1 MSNRGHQRNPRHHA
15 AGGKARYE
23 TPRRYETQGWTPMP
37 WRSTND
43 ACRTHAALSS
53 PLTAPVQGSDLTAR
67 RGHTGRLTS
76 GQGGH
81 GHQLLRLTLEMKQS
95 IVR

>member
-1 MSNRGHQRNPRHHA
+1 MSNRGHQRNPYHHA

-53 PLTAPVQGSDLTAR
+53 PLTATADDCVPL
-67 RGHTGRLTS
+67 GNPTGEFTIA
-76 GQGGH
+76 GAPA
-81 GHQLLRLTLEMKQS
+81 
-95 IVR
+95 VRH

>member
-1 MSNRGHQRNPRHHA
+1 MSNRGHQRNPHHHA
-15 AGGKARYE
+15 AGGKARYETSIQRYE

-53 PLTAPVQGSDLTAR
+53 PLTATKPIRSPPMSRQPSPGCVMNKGSCKR
-67 RGHTGRLTS
+67 
-76 GQGGH
+76 
-81 GHQLLRLTLEMKQS
+81 
-95 IVR
+95 